1 MSGFSP
7 IVMTAAEAGKPV
19 ALVNARLVDPKS
31 GLDEAGGLI
40 IEKGLIADF
49 GPHLFRPPEGDNENL
64 AIVDCG
70 GDMLCPGLVDMMVFA
85 GEPGYRH
92 RESLKS
98 AGMAAAAGGVTT
110 LICMPNTKPV
120 IDDVAL
126 VDFIKRRAHD
136 TGFAHVH
143 TMAAL
148 TKGLK
153 GEELSEI
160 GLLCDAGAV
169 AFTNAYSS
177 VMNAQLMRRILA
189 YAKDF
194 DALVVHYTEDR
205 DLAGNGVMHEGE
217 VSSRLGLP
225 GIPVEAETI
234 ILERDMQLV
243 EMTGA
248 RYHAALLSAAR
259 SLDIIASAKARGLPV
274 SCGVSINHLAHNE
287 NDIGPYRTFF
297 KVKPPLRTEEDRR
310 ALIAGVKS
318 GLIDVVVS
326 AHDPKDADVKRHP
339 FAEAADGA
347 IGVETL
353 LPALLRH
360 YHNQELS
367 LPELLRPVTC
377 NPAALLGLE
386 TGEIAKGKPADLTRV
401 DLDVPWSVNPEELH
415 SKSKNTP
422 FDNQQMQGR
431 VVATYLAGRQVFP
444 FVEPAEG
451 EGAR

>member
-1 MSGFSP
+1 MSEFSQTE
-7 IVMTAAEAGKPV
+7 VAGGQIAKAPPL
-19 ALVNARLVDPKS
+19 ALINARLVDPKS
-31 GLDEAGGLI
+31 GRDESGGLL
-40 IEKGLIADF
+40 IEHGLIVDF
-49 GPHLFRPPEGDNENL
+49 GGHLRRNAPAGSK
-64 AIVDCG
+64 IVDCG

-110 LICMPNTKPV
+110 LICMPNTRPV
-120 IDDVAL
+120 IDDVSL

-143 TMAAL
+143 PMAAL

-153 GEELSEI
+153 GLELSEI
-160 GLLCDAGAV
+160 GLLRDAGAV
-169 AFTNAYSS
+169 AFTNGYSS
-177 VMNAQLMRRILA
+177 VMNAQVMRRILA
-189 YAKDF
+189 YARDF
-194 DALVVHYTEDR
+194 DALIVHYTEDR
-205 DLAGNGVMHEGE
+205 ELAGDGVMNEGE

-225 GIPVEAETI
+225 GIPAIAETI
-234 ILERDMQLV
+234 MLERDLRLV
-243 EMTGA
+243 EVTGG
-248 RYHAALLSAAR
+248 RYHAALLSHAG
-259 SLDIIASAKARGLPV
+259 SLAIMADAKARGLPV
-274 SCGVSINHLAHNE
+274 SCGVSVNHLAHNE
-287 NDIGPYRTFF
+287 NDIGPYRSFF
-297 KVKPPLRTEEDRR
+297 KLKPPLRTEDDRQ

-360 YHNQELS
+360 YHNGELS

-377 NPAALLGLE
+377 NPAALLGLK
-386 TGEIAKGKPADLTRV
+386 TGEIAKGVPADLSRV
-401 DLDVPWSVNPEELH
+401 NLDTPWSVDPNDLH

-422 FDNQQMQGR
+422 FDNQQLQGR
-431 VVATYLAGRQVFP
+431 VVETYVMGRRVFP
-444 FVEPAEG
+444 FC
-451 EGAR
+451 